1 MTSKDQMRAEARALR
16 KQLARETP
24 DAAGRLAGLAEL
36 LPAARVVALYRPIG
50 AELDVGPL
58 ARRLVQL
65 GRSLCL
71 PVVTALDAPLSFR
84 AWQPGDQLVPDLADI
99 DAPPA
104 SADTVT
110 PDLIL
115 TPLLAFDAQGGR
127 LGQGGG
133 YYDRTFAAFPK
144 AIRIGVAYA
153 GQAVDHVPMQVHDR
167 RLHGVLTETG
177 YRFSM
182 RISH

>member
-1 MTSKDQMRAEARALR
+1 MTSKDQMRADMRALR
-16 KQLARETP
+16 KRLAREAP
-24 DAAGRLAGLAEL
+24 DAAERLVGFAEV
-36 LPAARVVALYRPIG
+36 LPAAKVVALYRPIG

-58 ARRLVQL
+58 ARRLAQL

-71 PVVTALDAPLSFR
+71 PVVTVLDAPLSFR
-84 AWQPGDQLVPDLADI
+84 AWQPGSQLVPDLAGI
-99 DAPPA
+99 PAPEA
-104 SADTVT
+104 SAGPVI

-133 YYDRTFAAFPK
+133 FYDRTFAVLPD